1 MQEIYIMQSFIRI
14 IQKSKLSLPLSLTI
28 GALASN
34 AIAQGDR
41 VVEEIVVPGRAIDT
55 LDLNAASS
63 TGSRL
68 GLTVMETPASVEL
81 IDSSVMRARGYKS
94 VADAVKSL
102 PGVTSGESPAAPS
115 TFSMRGF
122 SRSSITVP
130 VSYTHLTLPTN

>member
-1 MQEIYIMQSFIRI
+1 MQSFIRI

-55 LDLNAASS
+55 LDLNATSS

-81 IDSSVMRARGYKS
+81 IDSSVMRARGY
-94 VADAVKSL
+94 
-102 PGVTSGESPAAPS
+102 
-115 TFSMRGF
+115 
-122 SRSSITVP
+122 
-130 VSYTHLTLPTN
+130 

>member
-1 MQEIYIMQSFIRI
+1 MHLYLTKIPNLKTVST
-14 IQKSKLSLPLSLTI
+14 LSL
-28 GALASN
+28 GVVFLAGS
-34 AIAQGDR
+34 AFAQVDR

-55 LDLNAASS
+55 LDLNATSS

-102 PGVTSGESPAAPS
+102 PGVTSG
-115 TFSMRGF
+115 
-122 SRSSITVP
+122 
-130 VSYTHLTLPTN
+130 